1 MKTFLSVLALL
12 FGLSVLLSPV
22 ASAAEAPPPGAPIK
36 VTAAQVGKDYAGNK
50 VVAEHKW
57 DGKYVEFSGEV
68 LSISDGGFSGPSVSF
83 KLPPDIFS
91 QMVCEVTDE
100 EQLNRP
106 SLVEGGHATVRGVI
120 EGDQTIGVVR
130 MKDCVVL

>member
-1 MKTFLSVLALL
+1 MKAFLAVLSLL
-12 FGLSVLLSPV
+12 LGASVLLAPM

-36 VTAAQVGKDYAGNK
+36 VTAAQVGKDYASNK

-57 DGKYVEFSGEV
+57 DGKYVEFSGTV

-83 KLPPDIFS
+83 KLPPDLFS

-106 SLVEGGHATVRGVI
+106 NLVEGGQATVRGIVA
-120 EGDQTIGVVR
+120 GDQTIGVVR
-130 MKDCVVL
+130 MHDCVVL